1 MGNNHNNR
9 SGNTENP
16 GDAGAE
22 QEDAQ
27 SPEFGTRQ
35 APSRASLDKPVGDDA
50 VSNPV
55 IINR

>member
-1 MGNNHNNR
+1 MGNNQNNR

-22 QEDAQ
+22 QEDAR
-27 SPEFGTRQ
+27 SPECGNQQ
-35 APSRASLDKPVGDDA
+35 APSRASLDEPTGDDA